1 MATPAP
7 TDAQA
12 DTDDQQAQP
21 TPDAAQ
27 EVVVEAQVH
36 KGNEDYP
43 LDEAAG
49 GVAPEDQWEEEEEE
63 RGRRGRG
70 VDEELAK
77 DDEDFENI
85 IQEQVK
91 AGHLKKQVQAG
102 NCRLDLSSG

>member
-1 MATPAP
+1 M
-7 TDAQA
+7 
-12 DTDDQQAQP
+12 
-21 TPDAAQ
+21 
-27 EVVVEAQVH
+27 VEAQVH

-49 GVAPEDQWEEEEEE
+49 GVAPEDQWEEDEEEE
-63 RGRRGRG
+63 EEEEL
-70 VDEELAK
+70 DEELAK

-102 NCRLDLSSG
+102 NRRLDLSSG